1 MKKLTIHIHAELEI
15 PDDWEIVEHQSGM
28 PVLKIGD
35 KFIDFDIAPLATEEN
50 DMDATWTDEDE
61 ELTND
66 ILMAV
71 TGLETTLKID

>member
-28 PVLKIGD
+28 QALKIGD
-35 KFIDFDIAPLATEEN
+35 KFIDFDIAPLATAEN

-66 ILMAV
+66 ILMTV
-71 TGLETTLKID
+71 TGLETMLKID